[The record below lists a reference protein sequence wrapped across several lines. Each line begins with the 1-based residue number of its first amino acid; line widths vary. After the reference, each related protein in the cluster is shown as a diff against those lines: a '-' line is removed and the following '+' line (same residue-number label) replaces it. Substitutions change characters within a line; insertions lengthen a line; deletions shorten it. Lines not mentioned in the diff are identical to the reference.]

1 MAGKK
6 KKDNSDA
13 IVLLIFMGALGILI
27 AASILFQNKS
37 GPIQGTGFAGS
48 ESVHEYKDY
57 TWIILTL
64 LGFLCVGII
73 WSIIRLI
80 KNATIKKETKKVSM
94 SKEEREREEL
104 IQAARDVA
112 QKRQKER
119 ELLKRNQH
127 REYDEEYER
136 RWDMME
142 DEEESQEEEGE
153 GKQALGKIHVYWEA
167 FKRMPIQGKVVIV
180 GAASA
185 VVAGFVWIVRTLFR

>member
-27 AASILFQNKS
+27 AASILFQNKG

-48 ESVHEYKDY
+48 ESAHEYKDY
-57 TWIILTL
+57 TWIIITL
-64 LGFLCVGII
+64 LGFLCIGII
-73 WSIIRLI
+73 WSIIRLV
-80 KNATIKKETKKVSM
+80 KNATIKKEKKKVSK
-94 SKEEREREEL
+94 SKEELEREEL

-119 ELLKRNQH
+119 ELLKRNLH
-127 REYDEEYER
+127 REYDEEHER

-142 DEEESQEEEGE
+142 DEEEAQEQEGE
-153 GKQALGKIHVYWEA
+153 GKQTLGKIRAYWEI

-185 VVAGFVWIVRTLFR
+185 VVAGVVWIVRALFR